1 MWKPNK
7 INGLAFPIHLKLREW
22 NVPIDKI
29 WIVPLEEWNDPY
41 ACSGEDVAVNWAFVG
56 ASTIA
61 DQYLAGAVRAQG
73 GCDICWVISGSA
85 ERAASFAKT
94 HGIAHS
100 GTDLAAALADPAV
113 DAVYISSTNEKHH
126 AQAIAAI
133 AAKKHVL
140 CEKPLATSIAAA
152 QDMVQTAETAGVVF
166 ATNHHLRSAG
176 SLRAIRD
183 LIATGKVGR
192 VLSLR
197 VFHAVELPLHL
208 RGWRL
213 DNPGAGGGVIA
224 DLTVHNAD
232 CVRFLLGE
240 DPVSVVAHMEATGL
254 GQGVEDSA
262 MSVWAMPSGAMVF
275 SHESFTHPFAASGIE
290 VHGTK
295 GSVLARGVLS
305 QEPVGEIDL
314 ITAQGTT
321 RVDYDRAGLYETV
334 VRNFC
339 AVVAGTAKPAA
350 TGRDGVKSLQIAE
363 AVRTAALSGQR
374 QTVNY
379 GVTL

>member
-1 MWKPNK
+1 M
-7 INGLAFPIHLKLREW
+7 
-22 NVPIDKI
+22 
-29 WIVPLEEWNDPY
+29 
-41 ACSGEDVAVNWAFVG
+41 NWAFVG

-61 DQYLAGAVRAQG
+61 GQYLAGAVCATG
-73 GCDICWVISGSA
+73 GCEVRWVVSGST
-85 ERAASFAKT
+85 ERAASFARA

-100 GTDLAAALADPAV
+100 GTDLSAALADPAV
-113 DAVYISSTNEKHH
+113 GAVYISSTNEKHH
-126 AQAIAAI
+126 AQALAAI
-133 AAKKHVL
+133 AAGKHVL
-140 CEKPLATSIAAA
+140 CEKPLATSVADARDIVQAA
-152 QDMVQTAETAGVVF
+152 ERAGVIF

-176 SLRAIRD
+176 SLRAIRQ
-183 LIATGKVGR
+183 LVASGKVGK

-197 VFHAVELPLHL
+197 IFHAVELPVHL

-213 DNPGAGGGVIA
+213 DNPVAGGGVIA

-232 CVRFLLGE
+232 TARFLLGE
-240 DPVSVVAHMEATGL
+240 DPVSVVANMDATGL

-275 SHESFTHPFAASGIE
+275 SHESFTHPYAASGIE

-295 GSVLARGVLS
+295 GSILARGVLA

-314 ITAQGTT
+314 ITAQGIAC
-321 RVDYDRAGLYETV
+321 VDYDQSALYENV

-339 AVVAGTAKPAA
+339 AAVAGTAQPAA
-350 TGRDGVKSLQIAE
+350 SGRDGLKSLQIAF
-363 AVRTAALSGQR
+363 AVRDAARSGQR

-379 GVTL
+379 GVSL

>member
-1 MWKPNK
+1 
-7 INGLAFPIHLKLREW
+7 
-22 NVPIDKI
+22 
-29 WIVPLEEWNDPY
+29 
-41 ACSGEDVAVNWAFVG
+41 VNWAFIG

-61 DQYLAGAVRAQG
+61 GQYLVGAVRAQV
-73 GCDICWVISGSA
+73 DSDVAWVVSGSA
-85 ERAASFAKT
+85 GRASSFAKD
-94 HGIAHS
+94 HSIAQS

-126 AQAIAAI
+126 AQAMAAI
-133 AAKKHVL
+133 AAGKHVL
-140 CEKPLATSIAAA
+140 CEKPLATRIADAA
-152 QDMVQTAETAGVVF
+152 EMVQAAEKMGLVF

-183 LIATGKVGR
+183 LLTSGRVGR

-197 VFHAVELPLHL
+197 VFHAVELPVHL

-240 DPVSVVAHMEATGL
+240 EPVSVVAHMDATGL

-295 GSVLARGVLS
+295 GSILARGVLS
-305 QEPVGEIDL
+305 QEPGGEIDL
-314 ITAQGTT
+314 ITDQGTT
-321 RVDYDRAGLYETV
+321 RVAYDQAGLYETV
-334 VRNFC
+334 LRDFV
-339 AVVAGTAKPAA
+339 AAVAGTGTAAA

-379 GVTL
+379 GEAS

>member
-1 MWKPNK
+1 M
-7 INGLAFPIHLKLREW
+7 
-22 NVPIDKI
+22 
-29 WIVPLEEWNDPY
+29 
-41 ACSGEDVAVNWAFVG
+41 NWAFVG

-61 DQYLAGAVRAQG
+61 GQYLVGAVRAQAG
-73 GCDICWVISGSA
+73 SNVVWIVSGSA
-85 ERAASFAKT
+85 NRAASFAKD
-94 HGIAHS
+94 HNIAQS
-100 GTDLAAALADPAV
+100 GTDLAAALSDPAI

-126 AQAIAAI
+126 AQALAAI
-133 AAKKHVL
+133 AAGKHVL
-140 CEKPLATSIAAA
+140 CEKPLATRVADAT
-152 QDMVQTAETAGVVF
+152 DMVQAAEKAGLVF

-183 LIATGKVGR
+183 LLDSGKVGR

-197 VFHAVELPLHL
+197 VLHAVELPVHL

-213 DNPGAGGGVIA
+213 DNPSAGGGVIA

-240 DPVSVVAHMEATGL
+240 DPISVVAHMDTTGL

-295 GSVLARGVLS
+295 GSILARGVLS
-305 QEPVGEIDL
+305 QEPGGEIDL
-314 ITAQGTT
+314 ITDHGITC
-321 RVDYDRAGLYETV
+321 VEYDRAGLYETV
-334 VRNFC
+334 VRDF
-339 AVVAGTAKPAA
+339 AAAVAGSGTAAA
-350 TGRDGVKSLQIAE
+350 SGRDGVKSLQIAE
-363 AVRTAALSGQR
+363 AVRAAALSGQR

-379 GVTL
+379 GEAA

>member
-1 MWKPNK
+1 M
-7 INGLAFPIHLKLREW
+7 
-22 NVPIDKI
+22 
-29 WIVPLEEWNDPY
+29 
-41 ACSGEDVAVNWAFVG
+41 NWAFVG

-61 DQYLAGAVRAQG
+61 GQYLVGAVRAQAG
-73 GCDICWVISGSA
+73 NDVAWVVSGSA
-85 ERAASFAKT
+85 NRAASFAKT
-94 HGIAHS
+94 HSIAQS

-113 DAVYISSTNEKHH
+113 NVVYISSTNEKHH
-126 AQAIAAI
+126 AQAMAAI
-133 AAKKHVL
+133 AAGKHVL
-140 CEKPLATSIAAA
+140 CEKPLATSIADAT
-152 QDMVQTAETAGVVF
+152 DMVQAAEKAGLVF
-166 ATNHHLRSAG
+166 ATNHQLRSAG

-183 LIATGKVGR
+183 LIALGRVGK

-240 DPVSVVAHMEATGL
+240 DPVSVVAHMDATGL

-295 GSVLARGVLS
+295 GSILARGILS
-305 QEPVGEIDL
+305 QEPAGEIDL
-314 ITAQGTT
+314 ITAQGT
-321 RVDYDRAGLYETV
+321 DCIEYDRAGLYETV
-334 VRNFC
+334 VRDFAT
-339 AVVAGTAKPAA
+339 AVTGKASPAA
-350 TGRDGVKSLQIAE
+350 SGRDGVKSLQIAE
-363 AVRTAALSGQR
+363 AVRAAALLGQR

-379 GVTL
+379 GETL

>member
-1 MWKPNK
+1 M
-7 INGLAFPIHLKLREW
+7 
-22 NVPIDKI
+22 
-29 WIVPLEEWNDPY
+29 
-41 ACSGEDVAVNWAFVG
+41 NWAFVG

-61 DQYLAGAVRAQG
+61 GQYLISAVRAQAG
-73 GCDICWVISGSA
+73 SDVAWVISGSA
-85 ERAASFAKT
+85 DRARSFAKT
-94 HGIAHS
+94 HSIAQS
-100 GTDLAAALADPAV
+100 GTDLSAALADPAV

-133 AAKKHVL
+133 AAGKHVL
-140 CEKPLATSIAAA
+140 CEKPLATSIADAQAMVKAA
-152 QDMVQTAETAGVVF
+152 EKAGLVF

-176 SLRAIRD
+176 SLRAICD
-183 LIATGKVGR
+183 LIGSGKVGK

-213 DNPGAGGGVIA
+213 DNPTAGGGVIA

-232 CVRFLLGE
+232 TVRFLLGE
-240 DPVSVVAHMEATGL
+240 DPVSVVAHMDATGL

-295 GSVLARGVLS
+295 GSILARGVLS

-314 ITAQGTT
+314 VTAQGTT
-321 RVDYDRAGLYETV
+321 RVEYDRTGLYETV
-334 VRNFC
+334 VWAF
-339 AVVAGTAKPAA
+339 AAAVAGKTTPAA

-363 AVRTAALSGQR
+363 AVRAAAVSGQR
-374 QTVNY
+374 QIVTY
-379 GVTL
+379 GETA

>member
-1 MWKPNK
+1 
-7 INGLAFPIHLKLREW
+7 
-22 NVPIDKI
+22 
-29 WIVPLEEWNDPY
+29 
-41 ACSGEDVAVNWAFVG
+41 VNWTFVG

-61 DQYLAGAVRAQG
+61 GQYLVGAVRAQAG
-73 GCDICWVISGSA
+73 SDVRWVVSGTA
-85 ERAASFAKT
+85 DRAAFFTRT

-100 GTDLAAALADPAV
+100 GTDLATALADPLV

-126 AQAIAAI
+126 SQALAAI
-133 AAKKHVL
+133 SAGKHVL
-140 CEKPLATSIAAA
+140 CEKPLATSIADAT
-152 QDMVQTAETAGVVF
+152 DMVQAAEKAGLVF

-183 LIATGKVGR
+183 LIATGKVGK

-197 VFHAVELPLHL
+197 MFHAVELPVHL

-232 CVRFLLGE
+232 CVRFLLDE
-240 DPVSVVAHMEATGL
+240 DPVSVVAQMDATGL

-275 SHESFTHPFAASGIE
+275 GHESFTHPFAASGIE

-295 GSVLARGVLS
+295 GSILARGVLS
-305 QEPVGEIDL
+305 QEPKGEIDL
-314 ITAQGTT
+314 VTVAGTA
-321 RVDYDRAGLYETV
+321 RVEFDRAGLYETI
-334 VRNFC
+334 VRNFGE
-339 AVVAGTAKPAA
+339 AVAGQSAPAA
-350 TGRDGVKSLQIAE
+350 SGRDGVKSLQIAE
-363 AVRTAALSGQR
+363 AVRRSALTGQR
-374 QTVNY
+374 QTVSY
-379 GVTL
+379 GETV

>member
-1 MWKPNK
+1 M
-7 INGLAFPIHLKLREW
+7 
-22 NVPIDKI
+22 
-29 WIVPLEEWNDPY
+29 
-41 ACSGEDVAVNWAFVG
+41 NWAFVG

-61 DQYLAGAVRAQG
+61 DQYLVGAVRAQDG
-73 GCDICWVISGSA
+73 SDVRWVVSGSTD
-85 ERAASFAKT
+85 RAAEFAKA

-100 GTDLAAALADPAV
+100 GTDLAAAVADPAV

-133 AAKKHVL
+133 AAGKHVL
-140 CEKPLATSIAAA
+140 CEKPLATSIADAA
-152 QDMVQTAETAGVVF
+152 DMVQAAERAGLVF

-183 LIATGKVGR
+183 LIASGKVGK

-197 VFHAVELPLHL
+197 VFHAVELPVHL

-232 CVRFLLGE
+232 TVRFLLGE
-240 DPVSVVAHMEATGL
+240 DPVSVVAHKDATGL

-262 MSVWAMPSGAMVF
+262 MSIWSVPSGAMVF

-295 GSVLARGVLS
+295 GSILARGVLS
-305 QEPVGEIDL
+305 QEPKGEIDL
-314 ITAQGTT
+314 VTAGGTT
-321 RVDYDRAGLYETV
+321 RVDYDKTGLYE
-334 VRNFC
+334 
-339 AVVAGTAKPAA
+339 AVVQNFGAAVAGKSAPAA
-350 TGRDGVKSLQIAE
+350 SGRDGVKSLQIAE
-363 AVRTAALSGQR
+363 AVRAAALTGQR
-374 QTVNY
+374 QTVKY
-379 GVTL
+379 GETR